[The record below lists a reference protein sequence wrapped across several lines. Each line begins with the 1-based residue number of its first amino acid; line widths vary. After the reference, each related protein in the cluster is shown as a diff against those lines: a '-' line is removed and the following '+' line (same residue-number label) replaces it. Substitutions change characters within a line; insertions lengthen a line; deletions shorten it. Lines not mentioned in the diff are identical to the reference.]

1 MDTPDVRYVQRPDGV
16 SIAYQVVGDGPVDVL
31 YVPGFVSHL
40 DLQWT
45 DPGFSKFLRR
55 MSSFCRLVLFD
66 KAGTGLSDPVD
77 RVPVLEDR
85 LADMTAVM
93 GAAAMRRPF
102 LVGFS
107 EGGPA
112 AALFAATYPDRVRGL
127 VLYGAICKGRPSAE
141 ELASIGVSRDAYEE
155 KVRGILE
162 VADDWGRGR
171 SLEALAPSV
180 AARPAQ
186 RRFWALYERAS
197 ASPAMARALLEGVL
211 DIDVT
216 SVLGAIT
223 APTLVLHHR
232 DEFIPLG
239 NAQILAERIPGARLV
254 VLEGGDHVFWMAD
267 HDGTVDEIE
276 QFITGARATGTL
288 DRVLTT
294 VLFTDVVDST
304 RRAAEVGDA
313 AWRELLERHDR
324 LTRETVGAMGGRV
337 VKSLGDGHLSTFDGP
352 ARAVRCAIA
361 LRDGAQSDG
370 LPLRAGVH
378 TGECEVIADDIGGLA
393 VHIGSRVCGL
403 AEPSEVLVSGTV
415 KDLVVGSPLAFSDR
429 GEHDLKGVPGRWRL
443 YAADPR
449 GAAPALPAQRE
460 LRPGDRLALRL
471 ARRAPDLTR
480 SAARVTARLGA
491 RRNPG

>member
-1 MDTPDVRYVQRPDGV
+1 MVTPEVRYAQRPDGV
-16 SIAYQVVGDGPVDVL
+16 SIAYQVVGEGPVDVL

-55 MSSFCRLVLFD
+55 MASFCRLVIFD
-66 KAGTGLSDPVD
+66 KAGTGLSDPID
-77 RVPVLEDR
+77 RVPVLEER
-85 LADMTAVM
+85 LADMSAVM
-93 GAAAMRRPF
+93 EGAGLDRPF

-112 AALFAATYPDRVRGL
+112 AALFAATYPELVRGL
-127 VLYGAICKGRPSAE
+127 VLYGAIYKGRPNAD
-141 ELASIGVSRDAYEE
+141 ELAYIGISREGYAE
-155 KVRGILE
+155 KLRLMFE
-162 VADDWGRGR
+162 VADDWGQGR
-171 SLEALAPSV
+171 SLELLAPSV
-180 AARPAQ
+180 AHRPAQ
-186 RRFWALYERAS
+186 RRFWALFERAS
-197 ASPAMARALLEGVL
+197 ASPALARALMEAVL
-211 DIDVT
+211 HIDVT
-216 SVLGAIT
+216 SVLGAIR

-232 DEFIPLG
+232 DEFVPVGSARL
-239 NAQILAERIPGARLV
+239 LAERIPGARLV
-254 VLEGGDHVFWMAD
+254 VLDGSDHVFWMAD
-267 HDGTVDEIE
+267 HDSTVDEI
-276 QFITGARATGTL
+276 QHFITGARATGTL
-288 DRVLTT
+288 DRILTT

-304 RRAAEVGDA
+304 RRAAELGDA

-361 LRDGAQSDG
+361 LRDGARSDG

-378 TGECEVIADDIGGLA
+378 TGECELIGDDIGGLA

-403 AEPSEVLVSGTV
+403 AGPSEVLVSGTV

-443 YAADPR
+443 HAAGPR
-449 GAAPALPAQRE
+449 GAAPALSAQRE

-480 SAARVTARLGA
+480 SAARVTARLSA
-491 RRNPG
+491 RRASR